1 MYFIETF
8 CPGLLVDKYPDRSA
22 NLFILPSK
30 SEGLGRVIIE
40 AQSTACPVL
49 VSSNTGM
56 VDLIIEN
63 ETGYIFENN
72 NKNDLS
78 NKIQHIMNDYE
89 SALQTGLNSKNF
101 IKENQSVANF
111 EFGYK
116 KLIDLVSI

>member
-1 MYFIETF
+1 MTPFIKAEE
-8 CPGLLVDKYPDRSA
+8 LILKYSSA

-56 VDLIIEN
+56 TDLIIEN
-63 ETGYIFENN
+63 ETGYTFENN
-72 NKNDLS
+72 NKNDLTK
-78 NKIQHIMNDYE
+78 KIQYILDNYE
-89 SALQTGLNSKNF
+89 SALQIGLNSKDF
-101 IKENQSVANF
+101 VKENQSVTNF

-116 KLIDLVSI
+116 KLIDLVST